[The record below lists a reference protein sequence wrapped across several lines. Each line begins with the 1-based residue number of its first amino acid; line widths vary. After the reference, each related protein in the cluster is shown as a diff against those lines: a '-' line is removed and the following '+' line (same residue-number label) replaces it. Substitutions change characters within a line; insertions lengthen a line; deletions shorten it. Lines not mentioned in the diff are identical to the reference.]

1 MDLSKLT
8 PKFKNKKPKRVGR
21 GCGSGLGKTSTR
33 GNKGAGQR
41 SGKKLPY
48 IGFNGGN
55 IPYIRKIPKRGF
67 VSFSK
72 KYYQVV
78 NLGRIAQKVSPVE
91 EITPKVLKHL
101 NLIKDEN
108 KPVKILGVMDGR
120 FPFKTIF
127 KADSFS
133 KKATELIIESGC
145 NFEILKRT

>member
-21 GCGSGLGKTSTR
+21 GCGTGLGKTSGR

-72 KYYQVV
+72 KDYQVV
-78 NLGRIAQKVSPVE
+78 NLIRIAKRINPTDL
-91 EITPKVLKHL
+91 IDPKVLKQA

-108 KPVKILGVMDGR
+108 KPVKILGHLNGN

-133 KKATELIIESGC
+133 KKATQLITESGC
-145 NFEILKRT
+145 SFEILKRK